1 MKTNIFYF
9 TSLFILAATTAFAQN
24 ITEKFNV
31 KGSCSM
37 CETRIE
43 TATKSVTGVSAADWD
58 QKTALLVVTFD
69 KSKTNVH
76 KIQTAIAAVGH
87 DTPMHKAKNEVYDK
101 LPACCKYDRTD
112 SKKGSSEN
120 HDH

>member
-1 MKTNIFYF
+1 MNTNILYF
-9 TSLFILAATTAFAQN
+9 TSLFILATTTAFAQN
-24 ITEKFNV
+24 ITEKFEV

-43 TATKSVTGVSAADWD
+43 KAAKSVAGVSTADWD

-69 KSKTNVH
+69 KSKSNVH

-87 DTPMHKAKNEVYDK
+87 DTPMHKAKNDVYDK
-101 LPACCKYDRTD
+101 LPACCKYDRT
-112 SKKGSSEN
+112 GSEKSAPDN
-120 HDH
+120 HSH

>member
-1 MKTNIFYF
+1 MMKTNIFYI

-58 QKTALLVVTFD
+58 QKTTLLVVTFD

-87 DTPMHKAKNEVYDK
+87 DTPMHKAKDEVYNK
-101 LPACCKYDRTD
+101 LPSCCKYDRT
-112 SKKGSSEN
+112 E
-120 HDH
+120 